1 MSEVGGVW
9 ELLSVELGD
18 GLSAGADVALSGECL
33 VAMRRFNRHRFVGG
47 ASCYTEVARATKFRG
62 RFSKSVSRLAA
73 LTLAL
78 AMVSAGC
85 GSGSNGP
92 PTQPVVGLWE
102 ANFNNVLEFLETNI
116 MHNGNSAPELMG
128 NLPTPGFGAPQGVTF
143 DSNGDLWVLD
153 GGTLT
158 TGGTIPPTVDE
169 FTTGQLPTL
178 TNSGITPNAVIGS
191 ADFGFPQQLVFDS
204 SGNLWVSDAA
214 NNKVFEFTTG
224 QLSGGAN
231 VTPTLVLTST
241 PAFNG
246 SLGIAFDSS
255 RDLWI
260 ANNNLSG
267 ASATVFEFSASQLS
281 GLSGAHTLVPAAI
294 LQSNGTSIS
303 LPWALA
309 FDSNGNLWV
318 SNQDGT
324 INTVV
329 QFSKAQLAALTPA
342 PTTPTPTVTISSTG
356 SGATMTIDAPT
367 GLAIDPQN
375 DLAVSNVN
383 NSISFFSFGQ
393 LTKSGSP
400 SPEVFVAGSN
410 TTINV
415 PEGLVFGGAW
425 APVP

>member
-1 MSEVGGVW
+1 MMSEVRDAW
-9 ELLSVELGD
+9 EALRVERAD
-18 GLSAGADVALSGECL
+18 GLSAATEATQIYFRFKANDYRGAV
-33 VAMRRFNRHRFVGG
+33 
-47 ASCYTEVARATKFRG
+47 RATKCRA
-62 RFSKSVSRLAA
+62 RDSKTVTRLAA
-73 LTLAL
+73 LTLVLAL
-78 AMVSAGC
+78 VSAGC

-92 PTQPVVGLWE
+92 PTQPTTGLWE
-102 ANFNNVLEFLETNI
+102 ANLNNVLEFLSTQLAVTGKPPPALI
-116 MHNGNSAPELMG
+116 G

-143 DSNGDLWVLD
+143 DSSGDLWVLD
-153 GGTLT
+153 GGTVA

-169 FTTGQLPTL
+169 FTTAQLPGL
-178 TNSGITPNAVIGS
+178 TNNGVTPSAVIGS
-191 ADFGFPQQLVFDS
+191 TDFGFPQQLVFDS

-214 NNKVFEFTTG
+214 NNEVFEFTLG
-224 QLSGGAN
+224 QLGGGAN
-231 VTPTLVLTST
+231 VTPALVLTSN

-246 SLGIAFDSS
+246 SLGIVFDSS
-255 RDLWI
+255 GDLWI
-260 ANNNLSG
+260 ANNNLAG
-267 ASATVFEFSASQLS
+267 ASGTIFEFSAAQLS

-342 PTTPTPTVTISSTG
+342 PTTPTPAVTISSVG
-356 SGATMTIDAPT
+356 SGATMSIDAPT
-367 GLAIDPQN
+367 GLAINSNN

-383 NSISFFSFGQ
+383 NSIAFFTFDQ

-410 TTINV
+410 TKINT
-415 PEGLVFGGAW
+415 PEGLVFGGGW
-425 APVP
+425 APAP